1 MAFAFCIAE
10 NSYSQVTVPVASLD
24 SLNNLADS
32 LAQRSDSLSFLVD
45 SLMNKNR
52 AEEKATEKKATEKA
66 EKKKADHWDGSAGLG
81 FTVNSG
87 NSEQHTIV
95 TNLSLTRHDDKT
107 RFSSQ
112 NTVTKTNGTES
123 NSTDKGSFK
132 NKFEVRLSKRF
143 FYFASAD
150 MNYNREAGV
159 DFRLSPGLG
168 AGFLAIDRKEV
179 KLNLNFGANPIT
191 EWLKDQDRT
200 TRGHYLFSEEFRA
213 KINGYARVE
222 QNLTF
227 KPRFVEFENYL
238 MSFNV
243 TLTMSLFSNLEL
255 QTNIENNYNSR
266 PSSHDPPLQEI
277 GLDVLHIRCFQFLVN
292 HRLKS
297 IISPV
302 IGFQP
307 QERSKW

>member
-1 MAFAFCIAE
+1 MIKYIFTFLIFSLCVADYA
-10 NSYSQVTVPVASLD
+10 YSQTTVPVASLD

-32 LAQRSDSLSFLVD
+32 LSQRSDSLSSLLD
-45 SLMNKNR
+45 SLLNKKK
-52 AEEKATEKKATEKA
+52 AEEEAKEKATQEA
-66 EKKKADHWDGSAGLG
+66 KKKKPDHWNGSAGLG

-95 TNLSLTRHDDKT
+95 TNLSLARNGDKT
-107 RFSSQ
+107 RLNSQ
-112 NTVTKTNGTES
+112 STITNTNGTES
-123 NSTDKGSFK
+123 TNKGSFK

-168 AGFLAIDRKEV
+168 AGYLAIDKKDV

-191 EWLKDQDRT
+191 EWLKDRDRT

-213 KINGYARVE
+213 KINGYARME

-227 KPRFVEFENYL
+227 KPRFTEFENYL
-238 MSFNV
+238 LSFNV
-243 TLTMSLFSNLEL
+243 TFTMSLFSNLEV

-266 PSSHDPPLQEI
+266 PPSHDPPYK
-277 GLDVLHIRCFQFLVN
+277 
-292 HRLKS
+292 KS
-297 IISPV
+297 DWMYYTSLAYN
-302 IGFQP
+302 F
-307 QERSKW
+307 W